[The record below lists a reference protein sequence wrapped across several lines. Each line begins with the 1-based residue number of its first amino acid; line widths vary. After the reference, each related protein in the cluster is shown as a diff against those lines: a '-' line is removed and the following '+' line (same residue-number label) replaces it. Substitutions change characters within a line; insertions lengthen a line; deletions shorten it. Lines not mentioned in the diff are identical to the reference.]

1 MAKFMDISRKRF
13 YQLMPEGV
21 CPQVARGRYD
31 ALQTNISYIRY
42 LRDRTPLKGQQ
53 PFTFEA

>member
-1 MAKFMDISRKRF
+1 LRAD
-13 YQLMPEGV
+13 
-21 CPQVARGRYD
+21 D

-53 PFTFEA
+53 TFIFEA